1 MDDSL
6 PPLIRAL
13 CHPRLYP
20 GKVQRVDVLQTHGA
34 WVLLAGD
41 SAFKIKKPVRF
52 DFMDFSTLALRHA
65 ACTAELRVNRRF
77 APSAPANPLYL
88 QVLPIVGTPQKPRW
102 GRPGEDDAEALEF
115 AVHMRRFDE
124 AGRLDHLCARGELRP
139 AHMVQLARSL
149 ARIQSQS
156 DTAPAGSSWGLP
168 QTVQG
173 AVLDNLR
180 TLQPLT
186 HHPEDRQL
194 LDRLQQWTEHQWPAV
209 SAALAQ
215 RRAAGRVREGH
226 GDLHL
231 ANLVLL
237 GEEVVAFDAI
247 EFNDALRWVDT
258 AGDLAFAWM
267 DLQAMGAAGLAHL
280 LLSEWMDAS
289 GDVSAPAVLPFFA
302 VYLALV
308 RAKVAALRRAQ
319 LPPGDA
325 VARAACDAGLRQYLQ
340 LAARLAWPEGPRL
353 LITHGLSGSGKS
365 HAATGWLLQHA
376 GPRALRLRSDVE
388 RKRLHGLAPLQ
399 ASDPARRGE
408 LYGVQANEHTYA
420 SLRERTGQLL
430 DAGWTVLVDAA
441 FLRRRE
447 RDAFAELASAR
458 GCPFGILAPQA
469 PIGLL
474 RQRIAERQARGA
486 DPSEATL
493 QVLEQQL
500 HWIEPLGE
508 NEPGLDP
515 DEISNPGDRVSN
527 PAGAAAAN
535 IAPASSPLQETRKC
549 P

>member
-52 DFMDFSTLALRHA
+52 DFMDFSTLALRRA

-77 APSAPANPLYL
+77 APGAPANPLYL
-88 QVLPIVGTPQKPRW
+88 QVLPIVGTPQNPHW
-102 GRPGEDDAEALEF
+102 GRPGEDDAEAFEF

-168 QTVQG
+168 QTVQV

-194 LDRLQQWTEHQWPAV
+194 LESLQQWTEHQWPAV

-215 RRAAGRVREGH
+215 RRAAGQVREGH

-267 DLQAMGAAGLAHL
+267 DLQAIGAAGLAHL

-289 GDVSAPAVLPFFA
+289 GDVSAPDVLPFFA

-325 VARAACDAGLRQYLQ
+325 AARAACDAGLRQYLQ

-365 HAATGWLLQHA
+365 HAATGWLMQHA

-399 ASDPARRGE
+399 ASDPARRGA
-408 LYGVQANEHTYA
+408 AN
-420 SLRERTGQLL
+420 STGCRPMSTPMPRCANAQGHCWTR
-430 DAGWTVLVDAA
+430 AGRCWWT
-441 FLRRRE
+441 RPSCGG
-447 RDAFAELASAR
+447 ASAMPLP
-458 GCPFGILAPQA
+458 GWPPPKAAPSA
-469 PIGLL
+469 SWPHRRPSGFC
-474 RQRIAERQARGA
+474 ASGSPSGKRGA
-486 DPSEATL
+486 PTRPKPRCRCSSSSCT
-493 QVLEQQL
+493 
-500 HWIEPLGE
+500 G
-508 NEPGLDP
+508 
-515 DEISNPGDRVSN
+515 SNRWARTSR
-527 PAGAAAAN
+527 A
-535 IAPASSPLQETRKC
+535 
-549 P
+549 